1 MSDIQIIVMEGNYE
15 NYDAYNCLLGY
26 ISQKAYLGG
35 YGFLC
40 TPDSTI
46 VEQFKISE
54 INSNFTSSRKMWHFI
69 ITFQTVWKDIS
80 LLEIAV
86 QTAQLFASEYQ
97 ILFALDLKGTP
108 HLHFGVNAFSYHPD
122 SPILSKEILDGY
134 LKNIQEQLYRQYPN
148 MTATLLYK

>member
-1 MSDIQIIVMEGNYE
+1 M
-15 NYDAYNCLLGY
+15 
-26 ISQKAYLGG
+26 
-35 YGFLC
+35 C

-148 MTATLLYK
+148 MTVTLLYK